1 MSERPGIE
9 VRVTGWER
17 DGATLGAIRREV
29 FVLEQGVP
37 EAIEWDGQDPACLHV
52 IATLNRDP
60 VGTGRL
66 LPTGKIGR
74 LAVLAPFRRHGVGRA
89 MLARL
94 LDLARER
101 GLREVYLHAQVS
113 ALGFYTGFGFVAEGP
128 EFDEAGIVHRRLRLV
143 LAEAPVAAHERPG
156 AAPARNP

>member
-1 MSERPGIE
+1 MPDRPHIDI
-9 VRVTGWER
+9 RVTSWER
-17 DGATLGAIRREV
+17 DGAALGAIRREV
-29 FVLEQGVP
+29 FVFEQGVP
-37 EAIEWDGQDPACLHV
+37 EDIEWDGQDTACAHV
-52 IATLNRDP
+52 IALANREP

-94 LDLARER
+94 VDLARER

-113 ALGFYTGFGFVAEGP
+113 ALGFYTAYGFVAEGP
-128 EFDEAGIVHRRLRLV
+128 EFEEAGIVHRRLRLV
-143 LAEAPVAAHERPG
+143 LAEAPVAADQRSS
-156 AAPARNP
+156 AAPARDP